1 MALLPSDPKKQRLLL
16 LGVVPLL
23 AAGAYWY
30 FLQQDQTKA
39 LEADQARLEQL
50 QTRNAAAKALAA
62 RGGPELKKK
71 LALYEEHL
79 TTLEKLVPRS
89 EEVPDLLH
97 DITMR
102 ADESGVELNLMRP
115 EKSVTVDFYVRQG
128 YTMSVIGPYAGI
140 GRFLSAIGSLP
151 RIVVP
156 LKMKMVP
163 RVDKDR
169 QGNLRL
175 QADFQIQTF
184 VAPEP
189 GQLVADTAKGKPKNA
204 RT

>member
-1 MALLPSDPKKQRLLL
+1 MPLLPSDPKKQRLLL

-30 FLQQDQTKA
+30 FVQQDQTRK
-39 LEADQARLEQL
+39 LDDDQARLEQL
-50 QTRNAAAKALAA
+50 ETRNASAKAIAA

-79 TTLEKLVPRS
+79 STLEKLVPKS

-97 DITMR
+97 DVTMR
-102 ADESGVELNLMRP
+102 AEESGVELGLMRP
-115 EKSVTVDFYVRQG
+115 GKSTSADFYVRQV
-128 YTMSVIGPYAGI
+128 YEMSVVGPYAGI
-140 GRFLSAIGSLP
+140 GRFLSSVGSLS

-156 LKMKMVP
+156 LKIKVQP
-163 RVDKDR
+163 RVDRDR
-169 QGNLRL
+169 AGNQRL
-175 QADFQIQTF
+175 QADFEIQTF

>member
-1 MALLPSDPKKQRLLL
+1 MAFLPSDAKKQRLLL
-16 LGVVPLL
+16 VGVLPLL

-30 FLQQDQTKA
+30 FVQQDQAQK
-39 LEADQARLEQL
+39 LEAEQSRLEQL
-50 QTRNAAAKALAA
+50 QTKNAAASALAA
-62 RGGPELKKK
+62 KGGPELKKK
-71 LALYEEHL
+71 LAVYEEHL
-79 TTLEKLVPRS
+79 NTLERLVPKS

-102 ADESGVELNLMRP
+102 AEESGVELNLLRP
-115 EKSVTVDFYVRQG
+115 EKSLTADFYVRQS
-128 YTMSVIGPYAGI
+128 YAMSVVGPYASI
-140 GRFLSAIGSLP
+140 GRFLSAVGSLP
-151 RIVVP
+151 RVVVP
-156 LKMKMVP
+156 LRMKLVP

-169 QGNLRL
+169 QGNQRL

-189 GQLVADTAKGKPKNA
+189 GQLVADTAKGKPRNA